1 MSGILPEWMQRVL
14 GIETGPGE
22 GTVWSLD
29 HAWTWAP
36 WLTVLLV
43 AAIAIYVLTFYLR
56 EGREATV
63 RQKVALAVIRLAV
76 VAILL
81 SMIAQLTISLER
93 TGLPYVAV
101 LVDNSQSMARVDR
114 YDNKQRSAMESR
126 VTRAGYHGLSRFDL
140 ARTLLSE
147 DDGELIGDLSDRYK
161 LRMYYLAESGG
172 ARPSQAEGKQDMLRE
187 LHAAQSNV
195 PATPLGT
202 AVQSILSDLRGAPP
216 AAIVLLSDGIN
227 TEGSSLV
234 EGSLQARRRGVP
246 LFAVGLG
253 DERPIRDLKL
263 TDLLVDD
270 VVFVGDVVNFE
281 FKLTGTGLEGRQVEV
296 QLHEKGKSDVLA
308 RLTATVGPDGRADT
322 LRIPYRP
329 DRVGR
334 FQYVV
339 EVKPPD
345 GPSESSASRQERVVE
360 VRKEKIRVLLVQAYP
375 SFEFRYLRNMLSRDE
390 SIDLHTFLQEADV
403 DHAEQDP
410 AALRVFPVRRDE
422 LFAYDVVILGDVNPA
437 LLGESALDN
446 LADFVNQKAKG
457 GALVLIA
464 GPKYMPLA
472 LRATPLAPL
481 LPIDLTSARYPDP
494 EQLLGPGFSAQPTD
508 LGLDSPP
515 LQLGDTAAQTRSI
528 WRALPP
534 LYWMLEAPD
543 LKPAARV
550 LAEHPTRLGRA
561 ARRLPLIVM
570 QYVGAGRV
578 LMHMTDE
585 TWRWRQRV
593 GDVYFARYWVQ
604 TIRYLARSKLTADRS
619 TVEFTTDHREYQ
631 HGEPVRLRTRFVDE
645 RLAPAEEDGVT
656 VVLEHQ
662 GHKTQRVKL
671 RRSATSRG
679 SFDSVVDQPAPGVY
693 HAWIAIP
700 ALEGRAPAADFTVV
714 PPPGEMETVPMDVAE
729 LQRAAELTKGRFYTF
744 ATAGRLLEDLPAGRQ
759 VPVESLP
766 PKPLWSTWPVVLTL
780 LILLTLEWLLRK
792 RRGMV

>member
-1 MSGILPEWMQRVL
+1 MSGILPEWIQRVM
-14 GIETGPGE
+14 GIETGAGE

-29 HAWTWAP
+29 HAWGWAP
-36 WLTVLLV
+36 WITLLMV
-43 AAIAIYVLTFYLR
+43 VGIAIYVVAIYLR
-56 EGREATV
+56 EGRESTV
-63 RQKVALAVIRLAV
+63 RQKTALATMRLAGI
-76 VAILL
+76 AILL
-81 SMIAQLTISLER
+81 GMIAQLSISLER

-101 LVDNSQSMARVDR
+101 LIDNSQSMARVDR
-114 YDNKQRSAMESR
+114 YDDKQRAAMETR
-126 VTRAGYHGLSRFDL
+126 VKLAGYPGLSRFDL
-140 ARTLLSE
+140 ARTLLTE
-147 DDGELIGDLSDRYK
+147 EHGELLTDLADRYK
-161 LRMYYLAESGG
+161 LRLYYLAESGG
-172 ARPSQAEGKQDMLRE
+172 ARPSLIEGTDNVVRE
-187 LHAAQSNV
+187 LQAVESSV
-195 PATPLGT
+195 PATPLGSALQT
-202 AVQSILSDLRGAPP
+202 ILSDLRGVPP

-227 TEGSSLV
+227 TEGPSLID
-234 EGSLQARRRGVP
+234 GAQQARRRGVP

-263 TDLLVDD
+263 TDLLVDE

-281 FKLTGTGLEGRQVEV
+281 FKLMGTGLEGRPVEV
-296 QLHEKGKSDVLA
+296 QLHEQGKSDVLA
-308 RLTATVGPDGRADT
+308 RLTVTVGPDGRVDT

-345 GPSESSASRQERVVE
+345 GPIEGSATRQERVVE

-390 SIDLHTFLQEADV
+390 SIELRTFLQEADV

-410 AALRVFPVRRDE
+410 TALRVFPVRRDE

-437 LLGESALDN
+437 VLGESALEN
-446 LADFVNQKAKG
+446 VVEFVNHKAKG
-457 GALVLIA
+457 GALVVIA
-464 GPKYMPLA
+464 GPKY
-472 LRATPLAPL
+472 TPLAFRGSPLTAL

-494 EQLLGPGFSAQPTD
+494 EQLLGPGFAAQPTE

-515 LQLGDTAAQTRSI
+515 LQLGDTAERTRAI
-528 WRALPP
+528 WRGLPP

-561 ARRLPLIVM
+561 ARRLPLIAL

-604 TIRYLARSKLTADRS
+604 MIRYLARSKLTADHS
-619 TVEFTTDHREYQ
+619 AVEFTTDRREYQ
-631 HGEPVRLRTRFVDE
+631 RGEAVRLRTRFFDE
-645 RLAPAEEDGVT
+645 RLAPAEEDGVM
-656 VVLEHQ
+656 VVVEHQ
-662 GHKTQRVKL
+662 GHQTQRVKL
-671 RRSATSRG
+671 CRSPTSRG
-679 SFDSVVDQPAPGVY
+679 IFEGLIGQPASGSY
-693 HAWIAIP
+693 HAWVAIP

-714 PPPGEMETVPMDVAE
+714 PPPGEMETVPMDAAE

-766 PKPLWSTWPVVLTL
+766 PQPLWNTWPVLL
-780 LILLTLEWLLRK
+780 IWLILLSAEWLLRK